1 MRCLKENNI
10 DVCGENGE
18 YHTFVTGGQMFK
30 KKIKIDES
38 RSIMR
43 DGYWFLD
50 ILGYSL
56 QNFVE
61 PTAGS
66 FGSNHSS

>member
-1 MRCLKENNI
+1 
-10 DVCGENGE
+10 
-18 YHTFVTGGQMFK
+18 MFK

-43 DGYWFLD
+43 DSYWLLD
-50 ILGYSL
+50 TLEYSL

-66 FGSNHSS
+66 FSSNYSS